1 MADYKTPGVYIEE
14 ISKLPASVAPVATA
28 IPAFVG
34 YTSKMERDGET
45 LDPNTPVRVTSLME
59 FETIFGGPFPEDFAV
74 TVGDP
79 PSGETNSTIEV
90 EAESPGLSPYRLY
103 YQLQMYFANGGGP
116 CYIIPVGTYI
126 ETDPIPSNISESDLT
141 SGLAACEEVDEITL
155 LTVPEA
161 ILLDANGRKNI
172 NDAML
177 AQCNKL
183 QDRFAVME
191 AFTDPAE
198 TPIDDGSNFRG
209 DVGTSYLKYGAAYYP
224 SLESTLSYYYEDSE
238 VTVTDNRGG
247 AGSGFFHDD
256 SLDKLIDG
264 SKTGEKATGSITI
277 DNNSDIA
284 GDTFLINGID
294 FKMEADPST
303 PVGLDEV
310 EIGATTVGTAGNL
323 ETEINDRDIGVV
335 ATRAGGSD
343 QIDLEAAS
351 AGNSGNTITL
361 EYIDSGTGNAA
372 TLSGSVLTGGQ
383 SNIDRTLYSR
393 IKAELDKQTVT
404 LYPSGAV
411 AGAYARVDRDRGVW
425 KAPANISLNLV
436 EKPSKLLTDD
446 EQAPLNVDADTGKSI
461 NVIRNFYQK
470 GTIVWGART
479 LAGNDNEWR
488 YVPVRRLFI
497 FIEESIQKATEP
509 VIFEPND
516 ANTWSKTK
524 SMIENFLTGL
534 WRDGALAGA
543 TPEEAF
549 FVKVGLGKTMSSVD
563 ILEGRMIV
571 EVGIA
576 AVRPAEFIILKFS
589 HKLQEA

>member
-1 MADYKTPGVYIEE
+1 MADYKTPGVFIEE

-45 LDPNTPVRVTSLME
+45 LDPNTPVRITSLME
-59 FETIFGGPFPEDFAV
+59 FETIFGGPFPEVFDV
-74 TVGDP
+74 TIGEPPPDETDP
-79 PSGETNSTIEV
+79 TIDV
-90 EAESPGLSPYRLY
+90 EAAAPGLSPYLLY
-103 YQLQMYFANGGGP
+103 YQLRMYFANNGGP
-116 CYIIPVGTYI
+116 CYIVSVGTYN

-141 SGLAACEEVDEITL
+141 SGLDACEEVDEITL

-161 ILLDANGRKNI
+161 ILLDANGRESI
-172 NDAML
+172 NNAML
-177 AQCNKL
+177 GQCNKL
-183 QDRFAVME
+183 QDRFAILE

-198 TPIDDGSNFRG
+198 TPIADGNNFRE
-209 DVGTSYLKYGAAYYP
+209 DVSMDNLKYGAAYYP
-224 SLESTLSYYYEDSE
+224 SLKSTISYFYEDSD
-238 VTVTDNRGG
+238 VTITDNRGG
-247 AGSGFFHDD
+247 TGSGFFHNDT
-256 SLDKLIDG
+256 LDTLIDG
-264 SKTGEKATGSITI
+264 SKTGVAATGSITI
-277 DNNSDIA
+277 DNNNIEDDI
-284 GDTFLINGID
+284 FVINGIE
-294 FKMEADPST
+294 FKLVSSASEPN
-303 PVGLDEV
+303 EV
-310 EIGATTVGTAGNL
+310 EIGSSTVGTAANL
-323 ETEINDRDIGVV
+323 QSAINDANIGIN
-335 ATRAGGSD
+335 ADKASGSD

-351 AGNSGNTITL
+351 EGNSGNTITL
-361 EYIDSGTGNAA
+361 EYINSGTSDSA
-372 TLSGSVLTGGQ
+372 TLSGSTLTGGQ
-383 SNIDRTLYSR
+383 SNINHTLYSL
-393 IKAELDKQTVT
+393 IKAELDNQVVT
-404 LYPSGAV
+404 LYPSGAM
-411 AGAYARVDRDRGVW
+411 AGVYARVDRERGVW
-425 KAPANISLNLV
+425 KAPANVSLNLV
-436 EKPSKLLTDD
+436 EEPSKLLTDD

-549 FVKVGLGKTMSSVD
+549 FVKVGLGETMSSVD
-563 ILEGRMIV
+563 ILKGRMII